1 MKQTL
6 ILLAGYPGTGK
17 SYLAELLMKQFTGF
31 EILSPDEIRRKMF
44 GMPTVSA
51 MNRKRK
57 S

>member
-31 EILSPDEIRRKMF
+31 EML
-44 GMPTVSA
+44 
-51 MNRKRK
+51 
-57 S
+57 